1 MKHFILKISV
11 LSFFFM
17 SILSS
22 CGNRE
27 KITLEYNLKQN
38 ETFKQNMAMN
48 TDLVMKVK
56 DQEVKI
62 SLGMAMKIAFDVK
75 ESQGNDYTM
84 EVKFKE
90 FKIEAGMPGMGSI
103 SIDSNT
109 EDDIATLENMG
120 PMFKAIIDKPFEV
133 VMDKTGKPK
142 SVKGIEK
149 FSEAIYN
156 SFDENI
162 PETTRQQ
169 LMSQF
174 SSHFTEETFKSQLEQ
189 SSGYFPGKPVG
200 IGDKWT
206 VKMTTK
212 ASNFAIGLNL
222 QSTFKSIE
230 DNVVT
235 LDIDGTVL
243 TPEGQE
249 EQDFNGVKGK
259 VSFKGTLKGTMK
271 LNKDTGWVISSDMIM
286 NFNGEMNIM
295 GTKAPIYTVSKITV
309 TGE

>member
-1 MKHFILKISV
+1 
-11 LSFFFM
+11 M

-22 CGNRE
+22 CGNGE
-27 KITLEYNLKQN
+27 KITLEYNLKPN
-38 ETFKQNMAMN
+38 ETLKQNVVMN
-48 TDLVMKVK
+48 TDLVMKIK
-56 DQEVKI
+56 DQEMKI
-62 SLGMAMKIAFDVK
+62 SLVMTMKMVFDVK

-109 EDDIATLENMG
+109 DDDIATPENMS
-120 PMFKAIIDKPFEV
+120 PMFKAIIDKPFET

-142 SVKGIEK
+142 SVKGLEK
-149 FSEAIYN
+149 LIEAIYN
-156 SFDENI
+156 SFDENVS
-162 PETTRQQ
+162 EAMRQQ

-174 SSHFTEETFKSQLEQ
+174 SSQFTEEVFKSQLEQ
-189 SSGYFPGKPVG
+189 TTGYFPGKPVG
-200 IGDKWT
+200 TGDKWT
-206 VKMTTK
+206 VEMTTK

-222 QSTFKSIE
+222 QSTLKSIE

-235 LDIDGTVL
+235 LDIDGTIL
-243 TPEGQE
+243 TPEGQK

-259 VSFKGTLKGTMK
+259 VSFKGTLKGSMK

-286 NFNGEMNIM
+286 NFNGEMDIS
-295 GTKAPIYTVSKITV
+295 GIKAPIYIVSKITV